1 MKKFVVFS
9 VLLLIISCG
18 SDDLGD
24 TRAYVEGRINSPSS
38 NYENI
43 ELSIISESRT
53 VAQTIPT
60 ESGSF
65 VLSGP
70 LFSSGFNIKF
80 NKKIKSFLTDKSNCT
95 ISTDS
100 LSIVVPED
108 VSYIKFNEILMKE

>member
-1 MKKFVVFS
+1 MKNWIFFCF
-9 VLLLIISCG
+9 LLLILGCG
-18 SDDLGD
+18 SDDLST

-70 LFSSGFNIKF
+70 LFSEGFNIKF
-80 NKKIKSFLTDKSNCT
+80 NKKIKSFSTDKPNCSIT
-95 ISTDS
+95 SDS
-100 LSIVVPED
+100 LSIVVPKE
-108 VSYIKFNEILMKE
+108 VSYINFNEILMKE